1 MRDPEPTA
9 PVAGWISTPAA
20 RPFKRLCTSLMEA
33 AWVTLAASIRD
44 TAFPSSR
51 CAVAA
56 AVPVTTTCSSSSAF
70 WSRAMRRFV
79 SPTFTVS
86 VRARNPIIRICS
98 TAVAPGTSFSANR
111 PLASVNARSAV
122 PATVTCAA
130 ATGAPVARF
139 TTVPAT
145 EPPCAAKPTGATM
158 PSVSARLLRTEQH
171 RMRRP
176 QRERLPI
183 LPARERA
190 ARARAPVGPCVHRWR
205 AARWNDMFSSSISVG
220 ARMPVR
226 FLALVLLALP
236 VALPAQRTQ
245 KPPLHGRHWVA
256 VTGKPLAAT
265 AGAMIFQKGGYPIEA
280 ETANSIERNKAWLKR
295 WRYSSAVML
304 PHAGEARE
312 APEAGEIFK
321 QADLAATLRKLVDAE
336 QQALRQGKSRRDAIM
351 AAYDRFYKGDIAQEF
366 VRGLREEGALITL
379 QDLASWKVKIEE
391 PVMTTYR
398 GIDVYKL
405 QPWSQGPA
413 MLEALNILETFDL
426 KAMGYNSA
434 RYIHTVY
441 QAMSL
446 AFADRD
452 FYYGDPAFPPEEPIR
467 GLLSKDYARQ
477 RARLINPDRNDPSI
491 KPGDPYPFQGGTNP
505 YLDLLRGWPP
515 PAHAPATSG
524 GGSQTEQQLL
534 EEAALAA
541 FDEAFTRGTTSIEAA
556 DTSGWVVSI
565 TPSGGWIP
573 AVIAGRTGIGV
584 SQRAQQFVV
593 DSLDNPFNVIAPGK
607 RPRVTLTPGLALKDG
622 KPFLASAVQGGD
634 TQDQNL
640 LQCFLDMVEFGM
652 TVQEAV
658 EAANITSYQ
667 MRNSFGD
674 HESQPGRLTLRS
686 DTPPWVRRDL
696 RQMGYRLDFQ
706 ERTSGPINAIFF
718 DWKHGSFWGGSSN
731 HGEDYGI
738 AW

>member
-1 MRDPEPTA
+1 VLSWGGETQALIYNPQTRKVIA
-9 PVAGWISTPAA
+9 INALGVA
-20 RPFKRLCTSLMEA
+20 
-33 AWVTLAASIRD
+33 
-44 TAFPSSR
+44 
-51 CAVAA
+51 
-56 AVPVTTTCSSSSAF
+56 
-70 WSRAMRRFV
+70 
-79 SPTFTVS
+79 
-86 VRARNPIIRICS
+86 
-98 TAVAPGTSFSANR
+98 
-111 PLASVNARSAV
+111 
-122 PATVTCAA
+122 
-130 ATGAPVARF
+130 
-139 TTVPAT
+139 
-145 EPPCAAKPTGATM
+145 PTGAT
-158 PSVSARLLRTEQH
+158 
-171 RMRRP
+171 
-176 QRERLPI
+176 
-183 LPARERA
+183 PAFYRSKA
-190 ARARAPVGPCVHRWR
+190 MH
-205 AARWNDMFSSSISVG
+205 F
-220 ARMPVR
+220 
-226 FLALVLLALP
+226 
-236 VALPAQRTQ
+236 
-245 KPPLHGRHWVA
+245 PPEYG
-256 VTGKPLAAT
+256 PLAAIT
-265 AGAMIFQKGGYPIEA
+265 PGTPGGLMTMLAEYGKLSLREVLEPAIRMADGYPIEE
-280 ETANSIERNKAWLKR
+280 ETANSIERNKGWLKQ

-312 APEAGEIFK
+312 APEAGEIFR
-321 QADLAATLRKLVDAE
+321 QPDLAATLRKLVDAE
-336 QQALRQGKSRRDAIM
+336 QQALRQGKSRGDAIM
-351 AAYDRFYKGDIAQEF
+351 AAYARFYTGDIAQEF
-366 VRGLREEGALITL
+366 VRGLREEGGLITL
-379 QDLASWKVKIEE
+379 PDLAGWKVKIEE
-391 PVMTTYR
+391 PVMATYR

-405 QPWSQGPA
+405 QSWSQGPA

-467 GLLSKDYARQ
+467 GLLSKEYARQ
-477 RARLINPDRNDPSI
+477 RARLINPDRNDPGI

-505 YLDLLRGWPP
+505 YLDLLRSWPP
-515 PAHAPATSG
+515 SARPPTTSG
-524 GGSQTEQQLL
+524 GGSQTEQRQL
-534 EEAALAA
+534 EGAALAA

-640 LQCFLDMVEFGM
+640 LQCLLDMVEFGM

-696 RQMGYRLDFQ
+696 RGMGYRLEFQ